1 MNLYTTQRGTIIMT
15 KIKNTKKG
23 MAKKTLSM
31 SLVVAMLATSNVPV
45 WAAEFSDGSDDV
57 AVATEA
63 DTFTADESEAPV
75 VEDST
80 EADVAQKNATLDTDI
95 KIASSITWGS
105 EAQLVTG
112 TYLKDSSGKVVTTFK
127 YQILVDGKQPVGDN
141 GTGWDYEF
149 DATSAN
155 DLINARYN
163 FNSAN
168 FVGHTVTVRIIGT
181 GEFEG
186 LDYTTAGVKVSAK
199 KITDATTA
207 ININKAVDYTGEAK
221 TFDVANLSVDN
232 KTSGYGLTVNDF
244 TYSYEG
250 DNVNASEGKSADKQP
265 LLVATVNKTGYEGT
279 IKVPF
284 TIWKHVVIASD
295 YEAKLNTKEY
305 AYTGASITP
314 DSKSVT
320 VTSKL
325 TKETINPDLYTVS
338 VASGSTLLNAGDEG
352 TLKVTFK
359 SDLLAKDKTFSSNY
373 KFADG
378 TTEVDVATKADDT
391 AKIVARNLS
400 DCSISIDSTKYTAN
414 LGSTNKDT
422 VKAAVRS
429 LIHIKVG
436 DTELTPAI
444 LNGVDYTV
452 SAIDENTKTATV
464 TFTGDDKNVKGT
476 ATATFNIT
484 LNDIKDATFTGGTD
498 NVISGNVF
506 ESEVYTGEAITK
518 NAAQLGKL
526 KVTGAGGKEVTLVEG
541 RDYKVVY
548 SNNNVNVT
556 SATNPVTITVE
567 GIGDW
572 GGKATVGTFAII
584 PATVKETD
592 VTVPKTVEYNG
603 ANVTAS
609 DYLDGKVT
617 VKATTKVRNDKG
629 VQVDKTI
636 DIPAS
641 AYELS
646 YAASVTP
653 ILPGTKLS
661 TTVKVKD
668 ANFKNVETV
677 TLTDKTEVVNKDFA
691 ADSVN
696 VEVVG
701 GPYTYTGKEIIP
713 TLKVTH
719 NGEELA
725 LDRDYTVASALNN
738 VDAGEATLTLKG
750 KGDYTGTKTVKFTIG
765 KANINDI
772 TVAAKTS
779 AKAHFTYTG
788 SQVRPGTS
796 DFNITLNGVDVSSQF
811 TFAYPTSSYNN
822 VDAGKA
828 SITLV
833 PLKNNKN
840 FAGQKTVD
848 FEILPKEL
856 NSTILDGKFVAW
868 DKDNKAVIWN
878 NNYFKY
884 DGTEK
889 TFNDLKFIASTATYN
904 GMKLVEGKDYEVKYF
919 NNITGPEA
927 YVYVVG
933 IGNYASST
941 KFAGSDTTYTAR
953 EKFGITGVT
962 ITKDDV
968 TVKDSV
974 YAGGLSVKPNAT
986 ITVGS
991 KTLVEGTDYEWVIDS
1006 KYDTVNV
1013 TPSDKVLKATLKAK
1027 GGYTRDANFDGI
1039 ISWKIVAQDLANTNV
1054 VATDAN
1060 GKVSVTVM
1068 NGSVKVPETEYDV
1081 KDNGDGTVTVS
1092 AKTSSKNYTG
1102 SQTVTLKDAE
1112 KVGVPMISD
1121 VKVVGNKATVILSG
1135 EVDGAAGYDYVI
1147 STDRDC
1153 ITNKDYDAVNK
1164 NQVKTN
1170 TTFEYVG
1177 QGTYYAYCHA
1187 WKRDA
1192 NGKKVFGEWS
1202 NAYPFSVS
1210 AITPSQPVITSV
1222 KVSGSTVTVTYTK
1235 ASNADGYD
1243 VVLGTSTKKVNGETR
1258 PVEYG
1263 TLVKKNI
1270 KGNVVTATFKN
1281 VKKGTYYAGLHAFNR
1296 TSEDGKKVFSQ
1307 WSNVKKV
1314 TVK

>member
-1 MNLYTTQRGTIIMT
+1 MT

-45 WAAEFSDGSDDV
+45 WAAEFSDGTDAS
-57 AVATEA
+57 VATEA
-63 DTFTADESEAPV
+63 DAFTADETEAPV
-75 VEDST
+75 VEDT
-80 EADVAQKNATLDTDI
+80 TVADSAQENATLDTDI

-105 EAQLVTG
+105 ESPLVTG
-112 TYLKDSSGKVVTTFK
+112 TYLKDSSGKAVTSFK
-127 YQILVDGKQPVGDN
+127 YQVLVDGKQPVGDN
-141 GTGWDYEF
+141 GTGWNYEF
-149 DATSAN
+149 TATSAS

-186 LDYTTAGVKVSAK
+186 LDYTTAGVVVSAK
-199 KITDATTA
+199 KVTA
-207 ININKAVDYTGEAK
+207 DNTSFTFRKAYDYTGEAK
-221 TFDVANLSVDN
+221 TFTASDLDVSTID
-232 KTSGYGLTVNDF
+232 GLTASDF

-250 DNVNASEGKSADKQP
+250 DNVNASEGKTAAEQP
-265 LLVATVNKTGYEGT
+265 ILVAKVNKTGYEGT
-279 IKVPF
+279 IKTPF
-284 TIWKHVVIASD
+284 TIWKRVVIASD
-295 YEAKLNTKEY
+295 YEATLNTKEY

-338 VASGSTLLNAGDEG
+338 VATGSTLTNAGDEG
-352 TLKVTFK
+352 SLKVTFK
-359 SDLLAKDKTFSSNY
+359 SELLAKDKTFSSNY
-373 KFADG
+373 KFANG
-378 TTEVDVATKADDT
+378 VTSVDIATKDSDK

-400 DCSISIDSTKYTAN
+400 DCTITIDSTKYSSDLADK
-414 LGSTNKDT
+414 SKVKDAI
-422 VKAAVRS
+422 KN
-429 LIHIKVG
+429 LIHIKSG

-444 LNGVDYTV
+444 LNGIDYTV
-452 SAIDENTKTATV
+452 SNIDENTKTATV

-484 LNDIKDATFTGGTD
+484 LNDIKDAAFTGGTETG
-498 NVISGNVF
+498 SGKTLQA
-506 ESEVYTGEAITK
+506 EVYTGKAITK

-526 KVTGAGGKEVTLVEG
+526 KVTAGGKEVTLVEG

-556 SATNPVTITVE
+556 EASNPVTITVE

-572 GGKATVGTFAII
+572 GGKATVGTFAIT
-584 PATVKETD
+584 PATVKEAN

-603 ANVTAS
+603 ANVTAA

-629 VQVDKTI
+629 AQVEKTI
-636 DIPAS
+636 DIPAD

-646 YAASVTP
+646 YTPVTGT
-653 ILPGTKLS
+653 ILPGTKL
-661 TTVKVKD
+661 TTIVKVKN
-668 ANFKNVETV
+668 ANFKAVETI

-691 ADSVN
+691 ADSIN
-696 VEVVG
+696 VEIVG

-713 TLKVTH
+713 TLKVTN

-725 LDRDYTVASALNN
+725 LDRDYEISSKLNN

-765 KANINDI
+765 KANINDV
-772 TVAAKTS
+772 TVAAKSS
-779 AKAHFTYTG
+779 AKANFTYRG

-840 FAGQKTVD
+840 FEGQKNVD

-856 NSTILDGKFVAW
+856 DNTILAGHFDAW
-868 DKDNKAVIWN
+868 DKDNKVVTWN
-878 NNYFKY
+878 KDYFKY

-889 TFNDLKFIASTATYN
+889 TFKDLKFVTTKAEYN
-904 GMKLVEGKDYEVKYF
+904 NMKLVEGKDYEVKYF
-919 NNITGPEA
+919 NNVTGPDA

-941 KFAGSDTTYTAR
+941 KFEGSNTTYTAR

-962 ITKDDV
+962 ITEDDV

-1006 KYDTVNV
+1006 KYDTANV
-1013 TPSDKVLKATLKAK
+1013 TPSDKILKATIKAK
-1027 GGYTRDANFDGI
+1027 GGYKLATGYNGS
-1039 ISWKIVAQDLANTNV
+1039 ISWRIVAQDLANTNI
-1054 VATDAN
+1054 VATEAN

-1068 NGSVKVPETEYDV
+1068 NGSVTVPEAEYDV
-1081 KDNGDGTVTVS
+1081 KDNGDGTITVS
-1092 AKTSSKNYTG
+1092 AKSSSKNYTG

-1112 KVGVPMISD
+1112 KVGVPMISN

-1135 EVDGAAGYDYVI
+1135 EADGAAGYDYVI

-1153 ITNKDYDAVNK
+1153 ITNKDYTSINK
-1164 NQVKTN
+1164 NQVQTS
-1170 TTFEYVG
+1170 TTFKYVQ
-1177 QGTYYAYCHA
+1177 QGVYYAYCHA

-1202 NAYPFSVS
+1202 NAYPFSVT
-1210 AITPSQPVITSV
+1210 AITPDAPVITNV
-1222 KVSGSTVTVTYTK
+1222 KVSGSTIKVTYK
-1235 ASNADGYD
+1235 AAANATGYD
-1243 VVLGTSTKKVNGETR
+1243 VVLGTSSKKENGETR
-1258 PVEYG
+1258 PYNYG
-1263 TLVKKNI
+1263 AHKVLNLKEGT
-1270 KGNVVTATFKN
+1270 VTATFKN
-1281 VKKGTYYAGLHAFNR
+1281 VPAGKWTVGMHAFNR
-1296 TSEDGKKVFSQ
+1296 TSEDGKKVFSP
-1307 WSNVKKV
+1307 WSNLKTA

>member
-1 MNLYTTQRGTIIMT
+1 MT

-23 MAKKTLSM
+23 MAKKTVSM

-45 WAAEFSDGSDDV
+45 WAAEFSDGTDAS
-57 AVATEA
+57 VATEA
-63 DTFTADESEAPV
+63 DAFTADETEAPV
-75 VEDST
+75 VEDT
-80 EADVAQKNATLDTDI
+80 TVADSAQENATLDTDI

-105 EAQLVTG
+105 ESPLVTG
-112 TYLKDSSGKVVTTFK
+112 TYLKDSSGKAVTSFK
-127 YQILVDGKQPVGDN
+127 YQVLVDGKQPVGDN
-141 GTGWDYEF
+141 GTGWNYEF
-149 DATSAN
+149 TATSAS

-186 LDYTTAGVKVSAK
+186 LDYTTAGVVVSAK
-199 KITDATTA
+199 KVTA
-207 ININKAVDYTGEAK
+207 DNTSFTFRKAYDYTGEAK
-221 TFDVANLSVDN
+221 TFTASDLDVSTID
-232 KTSGYGLTVNDF
+232 GLTASDF

-250 DNVNASEGKSADKQP
+250 DNVNASEGKTAAEQP
-265 LLVATVNKTGYEGT
+265 ILVAKVNKTGYEGT
-279 IKVPF
+279 IKTPF
-284 TIWKHVVIASD
+284 TIWKRVVIASD
-295 YEAKLNTKEY
+295 YEATLNTKEY

-338 VASGSTLLNAGDEG
+338 VATGSTLTNAGDEG
-352 TLKVTFK
+352 SLKVTFK
-359 SDLLAKDKTFSSNY
+359 SELLAKDKTFSSNY
-373 KFADG
+373 KFANG
-378 TTEVDVATKADDT
+378 VTSVDIATKDSDK

-400 DCSISIDSTKYTAN
+400 DCTITIDSTKYSSDLADK
-414 LGSTNKDT
+414 SKVKDAI
-422 VKAAVRS
+422 KN
-429 LIHIKVG
+429 LIHIKSG

-444 LNGVDYTV
+444 LNGIDYTV
-452 SAIDENTKTATV
+452 SNIDENTKTATV

-484 LNDIKDATFTGGTD
+484 LNDIKDAAFTGGTETG
-498 NVISGNVF
+498 SGKTLQA
-506 ESEVYTGEAITK
+506 EVYTGKAITK

-526 KVTGAGGKEVTLVEG
+526 KVTAGGKEVTLVEG

-556 SATNPVTITVE
+556 EASNPVTITVE

-572 GGKATVGTFAII
+572 GGKATVGTFAIT
-584 PATVKETD
+584 PATVKEAN

-603 ANVTAS
+603 ANVTAA

-629 VQVDKTI
+629 AQVEKTI
-636 DIPAS
+636 DIPAD

-646 YAASVTP
+646 YTPVTGT
-653 ILPGTKLS
+653 ILPGTKL
-661 TTVKVKD
+661 TTIVKVKN
-668 ANFKNVETV
+668 ANFKAVETI

-691 ADSVN
+691 ADSIN
-696 VEVVG
+696 VEIVG

-713 TLKVTH
+713 TLKVTN

-725 LDRDYTVASALNN
+725 LDRDYEISSKLNN

-765 KANINDI
+765 KANINDV
-772 TVAAKTS
+772 TVAAKSS
-779 AKAHFTYTG
+779 AKANFTYRG

-840 FAGQKTVD
+840 FEGQKNVD

-856 NSTILDGKFVAW
+856 DNTILAGHFDAW
-868 DKDNKAVIWN
+868 DKDNKVVTWN
-878 NNYFKY
+878 KDYFKY

-889 TFNDLKFIASTATYN
+889 TFKDLKFVTTKAEYN
-904 GMKLVEGKDYEVKYF
+904 NMKLVEGKDYEVKYF
-919 NNITGPEA
+919 NNVTGPDA

-941 KFAGSDTTYTAR
+941 KFEGSNTTYTAR

-962 ITKDDV
+962 ITEDDV

-1006 KYDTVNV
+1006 KYDTANV
-1013 TPSDKVLKATLKAK
+1013 TPSDKILKATIKAK
-1027 GGYTRDANFDGI
+1027 GGYKLATGYNGS
-1039 ISWKIVAQDLANTNV
+1039 ISWRIVAQDLANTNI
-1054 VATDAN
+1054 VATEAN

-1068 NGSVKVPETEYDV
+1068 NGSVTVPEAEYDV
-1081 KDNGDGTVTVS
+1081 KDNGDGTITVS
-1092 AKTSSKNYTG
+1092 AKSSSKNYTG

-1112 KVGVPMISD
+1112 KVGVPMISN

-1135 EVDGAAGYDYVI
+1135 EADGAAGYDYVI

-1153 ITNKDYDAVNK
+1153 ITNKDYTSINK
-1164 NQVKTN
+1164 NQVQTS
-1170 TTFEYVG
+1170 TTFKYVQ
-1177 QGTYYAYCHA
+1177 QGVYYAYCHA

-1202 NAYPFSVS
+1202 NAYPFSVT
-1210 AITPSQPVITSV
+1210 AITPDAPVITNV
-1222 KVSGSTVTVTYTK
+1222 KVSGSTIKVTYK
-1235 ASNADGYD
+1235 AAANATGYD
-1243 VVLGTSTKKVNGETR
+1243 VVLGTSSKKENGETR
-1258 PVEYG
+1258 PYNYG
-1263 TLVKKNI
+1263 AHKVLNLKEGT
-1270 KGNVVTATFKN
+1270 VTATFKN
-1281 VKKGTYYAGLHAFNR
+1281 VPAGKWTVGMHAFNR
-1296 TSEDGKKVFSQ
+1296 TSEDGKKVFSP
-1307 WSNVKKV
+1307 WSNLKTA

>member
-1 MNLYTTQRGTIIMT
+1 MT

-45 WAAEFSDGSDDV
+45 WAAEFSDGTDT
-57 AVATEA
+57 AVTSEA
-63 DTFTADESEAPV
+63 DTSTATNDFSDADAPVADDTTADVSN
-75 VEDST
+75 
-80 EADVAQKNATLDTDI
+80 AQDTSISTDI
-95 KIASSITWGS
+95 KIASSITWGTNAKLLS
-105 EAQLVTG
+105 G
-112 TYLKDSSGKVVTTFK
+112 TYLKDSSGKDVTSFK
-127 YQILVDGKQPVGDN
+127 YQVLVDGKQPVGDD
-141 GTGWDYEF
+141 GTAWGYEYNISKENIK
-149 DATSAN
+149 DVIDNKAY
-155 DLINARYN
+155 YN
-163 FNSAN
+163 FDSAN

-186 LDYTTAGVKVSAK
+186 LDYTTAGVTISAK
-199 KITDATTA
+199 KVNSSTTNIT
-207 ININKAVDYTGEAK
+207 INKSVDYTGEAK
-221 TFDVANLSVDN
+221 TFAATDLQVNN
-232 KTSGYGLTVNDF
+232 GISGYGLTANDF

-250 DNVNASEGKSADKQP
+250 DNVNASEGKDADKQP
-265 LLVATVNKTGYEGT
+265 ILVAKVNKTGYEGT

-284 TIWKHVVIASD
+284 TIWKRLVVADD
-295 YEAKLNTKEY
+295 YEATLNTKEY
-305 AYTGASITP
+305 AYTGTSITP

-338 VASGSTLLNAGDEG
+338 AASGNTLTNVGDEG
-352 TLKVTFK
+352 ALKVTFK
-359 SDLLAKDKTFSSNY
+359 SSLLAKDKAFNSNY
-373 KFADG
+373 KFASG
-378 TTEVDVATKADDT
+378 TTEVDVATKTTDT

-400 DCSISIDSTKYTAN
+400 DCTITIDSIKYSSDLADKTK
-414 LGSTNKDT
+414 
-422 VKAAVRS
+422 VKNAIKN
-429 LIHIKVG
+429 LIHIKAG

-444 LNGVDYTV
+444 LNGIDYTV
-452 SAIDENTKTATV
+452 SNIDENTKTATV

-484 LNDIKDATFTGGTD
+484 LNDIKDAAFTGGTET
-498 NVISGNVF
+498 GNGKQLQ
-506 ESEVYTGEAITK
+506 SEVYTGEAITK

-526 KVTGAGGKEVTLVEG
+526 KVSANGKEVTLVEG

-556 SATNPVTITVE
+556 DASKPVTITVE

-572 GGKATVGTFAII
+572 GGKATVGTFAIT
-584 PATVKETD
+584 PATVKETN

-603 ANVTAS
+603 ANVTAA

-629 VQVDKTI
+629 AQVEKTI
-636 DIPAS
+636 DIPAD

-646 YAASVTP
+646 YTP
-653 ILPGTKLS
+653 ATGTILPGTKL
-661 TTVKVKD
+661 TTIVKVKN
-668 ANFKNVETV
+668 ANFKAAGAAGTV
-677 TLTDKTEVVNKDFA
+677 TLTDKTEVVNKDFS
-691 ADSVN
+691 ADSIN

-713 TLKVTH
+713 TLKVTN

-725 LDRDYTVASALNN
+725 LDRDYEISSKLNN

-765 KANINDI
+765 KANINDV
-772 TVAAKTS
+772 TVAAKSS
-779 AKAHFTYTG
+779 AKANFTYTG

-840 FAGQKTVD
+840 FEGQKNVD

-856 NSTILDGKFVAW
+856 DNTILAGHFDAW
-868 DKDNKAVIWN
+868 DKDNKVVTWN
-878 NNYFKY
+878 RDYFKY

-889 TFNDLKFIASTATYN
+889 TFKDLKFVTTKAEYN
-904 GMKLVEGKDYEVKYF
+904 NMKLVEGKDYEVKYF
-919 NNITGPEA
+919 NNVTGPDA

-941 KFAGSDTTYTAR
+941 KFEGSNTTYTAR

-962 ITKDDV
+962 ITEDDV

-1006 KYDTVNV
+1006 KYDTANV
-1013 TPSDKVLKATLKAK
+1013 TPSDKILKATIKAK
-1027 GGYTRDANFDGI
+1027 GGYKLAAGYKGS
-1039 ISWKIVAQDLANTNV
+1039 ISWRIVAQDLANTNI
-1054 VATDAN
+1054 VATEAN

-1068 NGSVKVPETEYDV
+1068 NGSVTVPEAEYDV
-1081 KDNGDGTVTVS
+1081 KDNGNGTITVS
-1092 AKTSSKNYTG
+1092 AKSSSKNYTG

-1112 KVGVPMISD
+1112 KVGVPMISN

-1135 EVDGAAGYDYVI
+1135 EADGAAGYDYVI

-1153 ITNKDYDAVNK
+1153 ITNKDYTSINK
-1164 NQVKTN
+1164 NQVQTS
-1170 TTFEYVG
+1170 TTFKYVQ
-1177 QGTYYAYCHA
+1177 QGVYYAYCHA

-1202 NAYPFSVS
+1202 NAYPFSVT
-1210 AITPSQPVITSV
+1210 AITPDAPVITNV
-1222 KVSGSTVTVTYTK
+1222 KVSGSTIKVTYK
-1235 ASNADGYD
+1235 AAANATGYD
-1243 VVLGTSTKKVNGETR
+1243 VVLGTSSKKENGETR
-1258 PVEYG
+1258 PYHYG
-1263 TLVKKNI
+1263 DHKVLNLEEGT
-1270 KGNVVTATFKN
+1270 VTATFKK
-1281 VKKGTYYAGLHAFNR
+1281 VPKGTWVVGMHAFNR
-1296 TSEDGKKVFSQ
+1296 TSEDGKKVFSP
-1307 WSNVKKV
+1307 WSNLETAKVK
-1314 TVK
+1314 

>member
-1 MNLYTTQRGTIIMT
+1 MT

-45 WAAEFSDGSDDV
+45 WAAEFSDGTDA

-63 DTFTADESEAPV
+63 DTFTADETEAPV
-75 VEDST
+75 VEDT
-80 EADVAQKNATLDTDI
+80 AVADSAQENATLDTDI

-105 EAQLVTG
+105 ALPLVTG
-112 TYLKDSSGKVVTTFK
+112 TYLKDSSGKAVTSFK
-127 YQILVDGKQPVGDN
+127 YQVLVDGKQPVGDD
-141 GTGWDYEF
+141 GTGWKYEF
-149 DATSAN
+149 AATSAS
-155 DLINARYN
+155 DLINAKYN

-181 GEFEG
+181 GKFEG
-186 LDYTTAGVKVSAK
+186 LDYTTAGVVVSAK
-199 KITDATTA
+199 KVTA
-207 ININKAVDYTGEAK
+207 DNTSFTFKKNYDYTGEAK
-221 TFDVANLSVDN
+221 TFTASDLNVSTIDD
-232 KTSGYGLTVNDF
+232 LTASDF

-250 DNVNASEGKSADKQP
+250 DNVNASEGKTAAEKP
-265 LLVATVNKTGYEGT
+265 ILVAKVNKTGYEGT
-279 IKVPF
+279 IKTPF
-284 TIWKHVVIASD
+284 TIWKRVVTASD
-295 YEAKLNTKEY
+295 YEATLNTKEY

-338 VASGSTLLNAGDEG
+338 VAAGSTLTNAGDEG
-352 TLKVTFK
+352 SLKVTFK
-359 SDLLAKDKTFSSNY
+359 SELLAKDKTFSSNY
-373 KFADG
+373 KFANG
-378 TTEVDVATKADDT
+378 TTYVDIATKNTDT
-391 AKIVARNLS
+391 ARIVARNLS
-400 DCSISIDSTKYTAN
+400 DCTITIDSTKYSAALADKT
-414 LGSTNKDT
+414 T
-422 VKAAVRS
+422 VKNAIKN
-429 LIHIKVG
+429 LIHIKAG

-444 LNGVDYTV
+444 LNGIDYTV
-452 SAIDENTKTATV
+452 SNIDENTKTATV

-484 LNDIKDATFTGGTD
+484 LNDIKDASFTGGTETGSEK
-498 NVISGNVF
+498 NLQ
-506 ESEVYTGEAITK
+506 SEVYTGEAITK

-526 KVTGAGGKEVTLVEG
+526 KVTASGKEVTLVEG

-556 SATNPVTITVE
+556 EASKPVTITVE

-572 GGKATVGTFAII
+572 GGKATVGTFAIT
-584 PATVKETD
+584 PATVKETN

-603 ANVTAS
+603 ANVTAA

-629 VQVDKTI
+629 AQVEKTI
-636 DIPAS
+636 DIPAD

-646 YAASVTP
+646 YTP
-653 ILPGTKLS
+653 ATGTILPGTKL
-661 TTVKVKD
+661 TTIVKVKN
-668 ANFKNVETV
+668 ANFKAVGTV
-677 TLTDKTEVVNKDFA
+677 TLTGKTEVVNKDFA
-691 ADSVN
+691 ADSIN

-713 TLKVTH
+713 TLKVTN

-725 LDRDYTVASALNN
+725 LDRDYEISSKLNN

-765 KANINDI
+765 KANINDV
-772 TVAAKTS
+772 TVAAKSS
-779 AKAHFTYTG
+779 AKANFTYTG

-840 FAGQKTVD
+840 FEGQKNVD

-856 NSTILDGKFVAW
+856 DNTILAGHFDAW
-868 DKDNKAVIWN
+868 DKDNKVVTWN
-878 NNYFKY
+878 RGYFKY

-889 TFNDLKFIASTATYN
+889 TFKDLKFVTTKAEYN
-904 GMKLVEGKDYEVKYF
+904 NMKLVEGKDYEVKYF
-919 NNITGPEA
+919 NNVTGPNA

-941 KFAGSDTTYTAR
+941 KFEGSNTTYTAR

-962 ITKDDV
+962 ITEDDV

-1006 KYDTVNV
+1006 KYDTANV
-1013 TPSDKVLKATLKAK
+1013 TPSDKILKATIKAK
-1027 GGYTRDANFDGI
+1027 GGYKLATGYNGL
-1039 ISWKIVAQDLANTNV
+1039 ISWRIVAQDLANTNI
-1054 VATDAN
+1054 VATEAN

-1068 NGSVKVPETEYDV
+1068 NGSVTVPEAEYDV
-1081 KDNGDGTVTVS
+1081 KDNGNGTITVS
-1092 AKTSSKNYTG
+1092 AKSSSKNYTG
-1102 SQTVTLKDAE
+1102 NQTVTLKDAE
-1112 KVGVPMISD
+1112 KVGVPMISN

-1135 EVDGAAGYDYVI
+1135 EADGAAGYDYVI

-1153 ITNKDYDAVNK
+1153 ITNKDYTSINK
-1164 NQVKTN
+1164 NQVRTS
-1170 TTFEYVG
+1170 TTFKYVQ
-1177 QGTYYAYCHA
+1177 QGVYYAYCHA

-1202 NAYPFSVS
+1202 NAYPFSVT
-1210 AITPSQPVITSV
+1210 AITPDAPVITNV
-1222 KVSGSTVTVTYTK
+1222 KVSGSTIKVTYK
-1235 ASNADGYD
+1235 AAANATGYD
-1243 VVLGTSTKKVNGETR
+1243 VVLGTGSKKENGETR
-1258 PVEYG
+1258 PYHYG
-1263 TLVKKNI
+1263 DHKVLNLKEGT
-1270 KGNVVTATFKN
+1270 VTATFKK
-1281 VKKGTYYAGLHAFNR
+1281 VPKGKWVVGMHAFNR
-1296 TSEDGKKVFSQ
+1296 TSEDGKKVFSP
-1307 WSNVKKV
+1307 WSNLKKA
-1314 TVK
+1314 TVR